1 MIRQQRGSAL
11 LVVIIV
17 FATLFALL
25 GLSFERGSTV
35 FVQIQQKHLETAA
48 RNLAEAG
55 VEYAIHKIVSSQK
68 EYSGKE
74 TMSLDPTGTF
84 SISVARLTP
93 ADQIEILATG
103 KATGSGQRPEVT
115 STLRVV
121 VQLSQENSK
130 RPVVILSW
138 KEIS

>member
-11 LVVIIV
+11 LVVIVV

-25 GLSFERGSTV
+25 GLSFERGSTL
-35 FVQIQQKHLETAA
+35 FIQIKQKHLETTA

-55 VEYAIHKIVSSQK
+55 VEYAIHKIVSSPK
-68 EYSGKE
+68 EFSGKE
-74 TMSLDPTGTF
+74 TLSLDPTGTF

-103 KATGSGQRPEVT
+103 KAKASGQLSEVA
-115 STLRVV
+115 SILKVV
-121 VQLSQENSK
+121 VQLSQENSN
-130 RPVVILSW
+130 RPMVILSW